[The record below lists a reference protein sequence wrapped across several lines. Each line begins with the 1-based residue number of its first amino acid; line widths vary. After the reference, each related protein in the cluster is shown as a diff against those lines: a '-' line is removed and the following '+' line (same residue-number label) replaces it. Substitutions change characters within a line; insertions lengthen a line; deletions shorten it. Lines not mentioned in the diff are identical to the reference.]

1 MGYGTI
7 KPHADK
13 DLYVIFSSIVDL
25 PVYWGT
31 AAELLGEASKN
42 QFRSAF
48 YALPYFGD
56 NYWMTLERVDQW
68 GASSRMTGAFWDEE
82 FSINWAGWGTVD
94 SPDKLVQILVLLEQG
109 KDPLSKKV
117 KKLVT
122 KFDWENYGVTWFTEG
137 RTRMEH
143 PTMEVDDV
151 MEFKPSEQSKYSY
164 GRYRRIM

>member
-7 KPHADK
+7 KPHPDK

-25 PVYWGT
+25 PVHWGT
-31 AAELLGEASKN
+31 AAELLGEAAKN
-42 QFRSAF
+42 QFRGSF

-56 NYWMTLERVDQW
+56 HYERVLETVDKW

-82 FSINWAGWGTVD
+82 FSVNWAGWGSVD
-94 SPDKLVQILVLLEQG
+94 SPDKLVQILELLEQG

-122 KFDWENYGVTWFTEG
+122 KFDWE
-137 RTRMEH
+137 
-143 PTMEVDDV
+143 D
-151 MEFKPSEQSKYSY
+151 
-164 GRYRRIM
+164 